1 MQFKKYDKARL
12 LKDGENV
19 EFEGQMGSSLYFKV
33 LSGATEYQVIFR
45 DPKKQWLCGCQYF
58 VIKAKTCSHV
68 LACKLL
74 LRENRRENLQETQA
88 TKVEGKQNH
97 I

>member
-12 LKDGENV
+12 LRDEERV

-33 LSGATEYQVIFR
+33 LSGETEYQVIFR
-45 DPKKQWLCGCQYF
+45 GPTKQWLCGCQYF

-68 LACKLL
+68 LACKLI
-74 LRENRRENLQETQA
+74 LRETQGS
-88 TKVEGKQNH
+88 KFCGNNQKH

>member
-12 LKDGENV
+12 LKDEERV

-33 LSGATEYQVIFR
+33 LSGEKEHQVIFR
-45 DPKKQWLCGCQYF
+45 GPTKQWLCDCQYF
-58 VIKAKTCSHV
+58 VMKAKSCSHV
-68 LACKLL
+68 LACKLIL
-74 LRENRRENLQETQA
+74 KETQGS
-88 TKVEGKQNH
+88 KSLNNQKH